1 MTLLKEMQSLLARL
15 YDAPVDFDIYDFLV
29 TDRQWLR
36 SYLDD
41 QHTDEQVLVEET
53 EHGVNIGVYID
64 ERVLHRLE
72 HVNPLQLLNDEN
84 IADYCTALEG
94 VSHFHYLVWNAER
107 NRPVSLLE
115 LEVQAEVDKYAAA
128 TLLMT
133 MQREG
138 RFPAELHHRLFHRI
152 GFASGLAAEALQRY
166 QDANRQAAK
175 FCRRL
180 DERFLKRRQ
189 ARPEEWLAELRR
201 FYRYGQRE
209 KMGVV

>member
-1 MTLLKEMQSLLARL
+1 MLLKEMQSLLARL

-29 TDRQWLR
+29 TDRQRLR

-64 ERVLHRLE
+64 EVVLHRLE
-72 HVNPLQLLNDEN
+72 RVNPLQLLNDEN

-133 MQREG
+133 AQRKG

-152 GFASGLAAEALQRY
+152 GFATGLATESLQRY
-166 QDANRQAAK
+166 QEANRQAAR

-180 DERFLKRRQ
+180 DDRFLKRRQ